1 MICSTCIRASFP
13 DAVAVAMNSR
23 QSCQADNTR
32 CFQFAGTSGGWK
44 QMAQN
49 SSSIRS
55 GLPDRE
61 MTPDPFLV
69 LKEISCFDELG
80 LTAKGFMRG
89 EWWEAAEAAAQACCL
104 HQRWRTS
111 YSDHVFLLSV
121 DHAVFSGKAPSG
133 ELDIRVSVTGQTKYS
148 ASYDVHIML
157 QAPAGQALKEH
168 KFHIQLTVG
177 HKAYDMELGR
187 ERLSEHYRGYW
198 QWLTKGL
205 CDPQ

>member
-1 MICSTCIRASFP
+1 
-13 DAVAVAMNSR
+13 MNSC
-23 QSCQADNTR
+23 QSHQADDTR
-32 CFQFAGTSGGWK
+32 CFQFAGMSGGWK

-49 SSSIRS
+49 SSTARS

-69 LKEISCFDELG
+69 LKEVLCFDEHG
-80 LTAKGFMRG
+80 LTAKGVMRG
-89 EWWEAAEAAAQACCL
+89 AWWEAAEAAAQACCL

-111 YSDHVFLLSV
+111 YSDHVFLLAI

-133 ELDIRVSVTGQTKYS
+133 EMDIMVSVTGQTKYS
-148 ASYDVHIML
+148 ASYEVHVTL
-157 QAPAGQALKEH
+157 QGAAGGPREYRLK
-168 KFHIQLTVG
+168 LTVG

-205 CDPQ
+205 SDPQ

>member
-1 MICSTCIRASFP
+1 MICSSCIRASFP
-13 DAVAVAMNSR
+13 DAVAVAMNSS
-23 QSCQADNTR
+23 QSYQADDTR

-69 LKEISCFDELG
+69 LKEVSCFDECG
-80 LTAKGFMRG
+80 LTAKGVMRG
-89 EWWEAAEAAAQACCL
+89 KWWEAAEAAAQACCL

-133 ELDIRVSVTGQTKYS
+133 EMDIRVSVTGQTKYS
-148 ASYDVHIML
+148 ASYEVHITL
-157 QAPAGQALKEH
+157 HGTAAGPGEH
-168 KFHIQLTVG
+168 RLQLTVG

-205 CDPQ
+205 SDPQ